1 MSFISQSQKYL
12 GCGLMA
18 VAVIA
23 MAVPAWA
30 QFPELELTMSDT
42 TVTAGDTSAWI
53 SVKIRNY
60 QDTLSGFA
68 MRIVLNRP
76 DIMEFRTDEIDTV
89 IDTLYYKCLA
99 WYDGDCIDSQL
110 RPVPLVDTFLVNRA
124 VDTTGSLVRYWS
136 NITVRSMSPSRH
148 DLKVIGLAD
157 ELGMPYTPGIKP
169 RTSQGLL
176 FRARVRVYDSLPPTD
191 SVVTLYFIQN
201 LSETNF
207 SDPLGNLVGTI
218 TRYNICDTCYCE
230 EWDPVGDSCGSG
242 CLDTLPAV
250 LDTMVIDTFFR
261 YWICKEWGQGSQG
274 DSCLNWGNY
283 SSPDSAANADS
294 TSIDS
299 IPWTVWN
306 DQTTFFDEGQLR
318 VVSIS
323 CMCGDCNDDD
333 AINVSDAVF
342 LINYIFKGGQPPA
355 YPECCDVNYDT
366 AINIADVVYIINYI
380 FKGGAAPYCGF

>member
-12 GCGLMA
+12 GCGLLA

-207 SDPLGNLVGTI
+207 PIPWETWSVP
-218 TRYNICDTCYCE
+218 
-230 EWDPVGDSCGSG
+230 
-242 CLDTLPAV
+242 
-250 LDTMVIDTFFR
+250 
-261 YWICKEWGQGSQG
+261 
-274 DSCLNWGNY
+274 
-283 SSPDSAANADS
+283 SPDTISVTPVTAKSGTPSGIHAAAAVWTPCLPFWTPWS
-294 TSIDS
+294 S
-299 IPWTVWN
+299 IPFSGTGSVKN
-306 DQTTFFDEGQLR
+306 GVRDLR
-318 VVSIS
+318 GIR
-323 CMCGDCNDDD
+323 
-333 AINVSDAVF
+333 A
-342 LINYIFKGGQPPA
+342 
-355 YPECCDVNYDT
+355 
-366 AINIADVVYIINYI
+366 
-380 FKGGAAPYCGF
+380 